1 MAEIRPFAALR
12 PLPELASQIAELPYD
27 VMSTKEARNILQ
39 NNPLSFIRVTRAEA
53 DLPEGI
59 PEDDARVYAKAA
71 DNLKEYITK
80 GQMKQ
85 DPTPCYYIYRQQM
98 GAYIQIGLVGTA
110 SLKEYKA
117 GLIKRHELTRQNKE
131 TDRVNHILST
141 KAQTGPVFL
150 AYRSKGL
157 LTAFLMDYIGSH
169 KPVYDFT
176 GSDAIRHTL
185 YVINE
190 PLKVQEVTKLFKQ
203 VPELYI
209 ADGHHRCAAALRVA
223 EKLSARPGQTGEE
236 EYNYVLSVIFPS
248 HLLHILPY
256 NRVVRDLGGLNL
268 ETFLEQ
274 AQERFSLEKAERPV
288 APSTPHTFGMYLGG
302 QWYKLTALPATFP
315 ENEPI
320 QSLDVSILQNNLLE
334 PLLNISDPRM
344 DPRLNFIGGVRGLTS
359 LEEAVDGGDY
369 TVAFSMYPTSMEQL
383 MDAAD
388 AGLVMPPKS
397 TWFEPKLRDALTV
410 HMIGDEQDG
419 KSV

>member
-12 PLPELASQIAELPYD
+12 PLPELASKIAELPYD
-27 VMSTKEARNILQ
+27 VMSTQEAREILKK
-39 NNPLSFIRVTRAEA
+39 NPLSFIRVTRSEA
-53 DLPEGI
+53 DLPDNI
-59 PEDDARVYAKAA
+59 PEDDPKVYAKAA
-71 DNLKEYITK
+71 ENLQDYIDK

-85 DPTPCYYIYRQQM
+85 DPAPCYYIYRQQM
-98 GAYIQIGLVGTA
+98 GAYIQIGLVAAA

-117 GLIKRHELTRQNKE
+117 GIIKRHELTRQNKE
-131 TDRVNHILST
+131 TDRVNHILAT

-157 LTAFLMDYIGSH
+157 LTAFLMEYIGNH

-176 GSDAIRHTL
+176 GDDKIRHTL

-223 EKLSARPGQTGEE
+223 EKLSARPNQTGNE

-248 HLLHILPY
+248 HMLHILPY
-256 NRVVRDLGGLNL
+256 NRVVRDLGGMNL
-268 ETFLEQ
+268 ETFLD
-274 AQERFSLEKAERPV
+274 LVKEKFQMEKSERPV
-288 APSTPHTFGMYLGG
+288 QPDKPHTFGMYLDG
-302 QWYKLTALPATFP
+302 QWYKLTALPDTFP
-315 ENEPI
+315 ENDPI
-320 QSLDVSILQNNLLE
+320 HSLDVSILQDNLLGDI
-334 PLLNISDPRM
+334 LHITDPRTN
-344 DPRLNFIGGVRGLTS
+344 PRIDFVGGVRGLS
-359 LEEAVDGGDY
+359 ALEDAVDSSDY
-369 TVAFSMYPTSMEQL
+369 TVAFSMYPTGMDQL
-383 MDAAD
+383 MKVAD

-397 TWFEPKLRDALTV
+397 TWFEPKLRDAMTIHL
-410 HMIGDEQDG
+410 IGDEQDG